1 MGRNMKKKNKNKSL
15 VSQTVYML
23 VIQSVL
29 LAIVVVTYICVSYY
43 TVLEN
48 MQTSSRNLIQLYGKE
63 LENKLENADMLLER
77 LIYKNNDYDMLQSE
91 KESER
96 YYASIEIKT
105 LIQEQITYDQYV
117 DAVVIADSAYGSCLD
132 YENSYMAYQE
142 REALRQYALERAK
155 DGSAKAEWIVLQIG
169 TQNYVCKMYVWQGRS
184 AGIFISVD
192 HFMDNASK
200 KDLQNIAILLKDD
213 QQSVWGCCGKAEFPY
228 TIGHSLSGSAS
239 DNGMYE
245 YDYELADG
253 RMQLAAYVSKSQ
265 ILGQIRWNMIL
276 MLGFIL
282 ILAGFSLFFINFLQ
296 KEMLAP
302 MRHIQRSMEQM
313 QTGNRQ
319 YRITKVFDS
328 KEFAVLKDTFN
339 RLMDEIM
346 KLKIQSYEKQ
356 IDLQKTELKCRKLQI
371 RPHFFLNAMTTI
383 SSLSQQGKNKAIEN
397 YISALSKNIRYMFR
411 AGLHTVTLEE
421 EVIHV
426 ENYFEMQELK
436 YPGCVFY
443 YIDIDPEV
451 KEWKIPQ
458 MIIHTIV
465 ENEYKYAVNINQML
479 TILIKAS
486 KTDVN
491 GEEML
496 HLEVE
501 DDGAGYPEDVL
512 LFFENQDNS
521 VSQTGERIGLKSVKR
536 MMELMYE
543 REGLFTISNIEP
555 HGCKNVFL
563 IPMHAVQE
571 MKEQK
576 QIKMD

>member
-1 MGRNMKKKNKNKSL
+1 MKKKNKNKSL
-15 VSQTVYML
+15 VSQTIHMF
-23 VIQSVL
+23 VIQSAL
-29 LAIVVVTYICVSYY
+29 LGIVIVTYICVAYY

-48 MQTSSRNLIQLYGKE
+48 MQTSSRNLLQLYGKE

-96 YYASIEIKT
+96 YYASIEIKKI
-105 LIQEQITYDQYV
+105 IQEQITYDQYV
-117 DAVVIADSAYGSCLD
+117 DAVVIGDSTYGSCLD
-132 YENSYMAYQE
+132 YENSDMAYQE
-142 REALRQYALERAK
+142 REDLRQYALERAK
-155 DGSAKAEWIVLQIG
+155 EGSAKAEWMIVRIG
-169 TQNYVCKMYVWQGRS
+169 LQNYVSKMYVWQGRS

-192 HFMDNASK
+192 HFMDNVTK
-200 KDLQNIAILLKDD
+200 KNLQKIFILLKDE
-213 QQSVWGCCGKAEFPY
+213 QQKVWGGCGKQEFTCEIGKELQATPQSLGVYKNDY
-228 TIGHSLSGSAS
+228 T
-239 DNGMYE
+239 
-245 YDYELADG
+245 LADG
-253 RMQLAAYVSKSQ
+253 KLQLSAYVSKSQ
-265 ILGQIRWNMIL
+265 VVGQIRWNMIL
-276 MLGFIL
+276 VLFVIL
-282 ILAGFSLFFINFLQ
+282 ILAGFSVFFINFLRR
-296 KEMLAP
+296 EMLAP
-302 MRHIQRSMEQM
+302 MGHMQRSMEQM
-313 QTGNRQ
+313 QTGNRE
-319 YRITKVFDS
+319 YRITK
-328 KEFAVLKDTFN
+328 EFESNEFIVLKDAFN

-356 IDLQKTELKCRKLQI
+356 IDLQETELKCIKLQI

-383 SSLSQQGKNKAIEN
+383 SSLSQQGKNKEIES

-411 AGLHTVTLEE
+411 AGLHTVSLQE
-421 EVIHV
+421 EVTHV

-443 YIDIDPEV
+443 YIDINPEV
-451 KEWKIPQ
+451 REWKIPQ
-458 MIIHTIV
+458 MIIHTII

-486 KTDVN
+486 KADVN

-496 HLEVE
+496 YVEVE
-501 DDGAGYPEDVL
+501 DDGAGYPKEVL
-512 LFFENQDNS
+512 QFFENQENTIS
-521 VSQTGERIGLKSVKR
+521 KTGERVGLKSVKR

-555 HGCKNVFL
+555 HGCKNTFR
-563 IPMHAVQE
+563 IPAHAVQE

>member
-1 MGRNMKKKNKNKSL
+1 MKKKNKNKSL
-15 VSQTVYML
+15 VSQTIHMF
-23 VIQSVL
+23 VIQSAL
-29 LAIVVVTYICVSYY
+29 LGIVIVTYICVSYY

-48 MQTSSRNLIQLYGKE
+48 MQTSSRNLLQLYGKE

-96 YYASIEIKT
+96 YYASIEIKKF
-105 LIQEQITYDQYV
+105 IQEQITYDQYV
-117 DAVVIADSAYGSCLD
+117 DAVVIGDSTYGSCMD
-132 YENSYMAYQE
+132 YENSDMAYQE
-142 REALRQYALERAK
+142 REDLRQCALERAK
-155 DGSAKAEWIVLQIG
+155 EGSAKAEWMIVRIG
-169 TQNYVCKMYVWQGRS
+169 LQNYVSKMYVWQGRS

-192 HFMDNASK
+192 HFMDNVTK
-200 KDLQNIAILLKDD
+200 KNLQKIFILLKDE
-213 QQSVWGCCGKAEFPY
+213 QQKVWGGCGKQEFTCEIGKELQATPQSLGVYKNDY
-228 TIGHSLSGSAS
+228 T
-239 DNGMYE
+239 
-245 YDYELADG
+245 LADG
-253 RMQLAAYVSKSQ
+253 KLQLSAYVSKSQ
-265 ILGQIRWNMIL
+265 VVGQIRWNMIL
-276 MLGFIL
+276 VLFVIL
-282 ILAGFSLFFINFLQ
+282 ILAGFSVFFINFLRR
-296 KEMLAP
+296 EMLAP
-302 MRHIQRSMEQM
+302 MGHMQRSMEQM
-313 QTGNRQ
+313 QTGNRE
-319 YRITKVFDS
+319 YRITK
-328 KEFAVLKDTFN
+328 EFESNEFIVLKDAFN

-356 IDLQKTELKCRKLQI
+356 INLQETELKCIKLQI

-383 SSLSQQGKNKAIEN
+383 SSLSQQGKNKEIES

-411 AGLHTVTLEE
+411 AGLHTVSLQE
-421 EVIHV
+421 EVTHV

-443 YIDIDPEV
+443 YIDINPEV
-451 KEWKIPQ
+451 REWKIPQ
-458 MIIHTIV
+458 MIIHTII

-486 KTDVN
+486 KADVN

-496 HLEVE
+496 YVEVE
-501 DDGAGYPEDVL
+501 DDGAGYPKEVL
-512 LFFENQDNS
+512 QFFENQENTIS
-521 VSQTGERIGLKSVKR
+521 KTGERVGLKSVKR

-555 HGCKNVFL
+555 HGCKNTFR
-563 IPMHAVQE
+563 IPAHAVQE